1 MQHLRFLLLGRARRR
16 LIFNQVIVRVS
27 IGQDQPLRKLILSH
41 RFLDLQ
47 STLFRRT
54 PCYLFQQRFTL
65 DRKTHLILFPFAMCQ
80 ILLDID
86 EVLSHEL
93 LLIVPVLKHFFIIKL
108 LNA

>member
-27 IGQDQPLRKLILSH
+27 IGRDQPLRKLILSH

-54 PCYLFQQRFTL
+54 PCYLFQQLFVPSQ
-65 DRKTHLILFPFAMCQ
+65 RKDLITK
-80 ILLDID
+80 
-86 EVLSHEL
+86 E
-93 LLIVPVLKHFFIIKL
+93 
-108 LNA
+108 